1 MNRKNIV
8 LQKCLNVLVNE
19 LKQNYGLPVKGI
31 F

>member
-8 LQKCLNVLVNE
+8 LQKCLSVLANE
-19 LKQNYGLPVKGI
+19 LKQNYGLHVKGI

>member
-19 LKQNYGLPVKGI
+19 LKQNYGLLVKGI